1 MTFPLCP
8 TATVQR
14 PMYDCAVLLPLYA
27 PTARASDDTRITRAE
42 KLDRYDLR
50 RLVKQPRDGFTLTGF
65 TMETVAP
72 IPYDVLKEG
81 VVQ

>member
-1 MTFPLCP
+1 MRALSWELQCLPWRLPHCNV
-8 TATVQR
+8 VQSWWSSAR
-14 PMYDCAVLLPLYA
+14 PSNKA
-27 PTARASDDTRITRAE
+27 RAE

-50 RLVKQPRDGFTLTGF
+50 RLVKQPREGFTLTNIK
-65 TMETVAP
+65 METVAP